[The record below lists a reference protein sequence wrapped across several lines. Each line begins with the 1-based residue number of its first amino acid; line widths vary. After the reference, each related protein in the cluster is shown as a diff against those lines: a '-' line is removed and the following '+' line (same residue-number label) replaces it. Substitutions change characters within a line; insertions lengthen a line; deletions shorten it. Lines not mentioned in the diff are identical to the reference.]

1 MSKIEIEGSYIQ
13 YDAGY
18 DKDNITVSDLEK
30 ALNDLPEMD
39 DEHGSF
45 WIGVYGAE
53 IGEFVLELHKDLTL
67 FGNFGEEENYK
78 IKLNYLDAAK
88 DYYNL
93 LLEGKIDELK
103 EKYTDC

>member
-13 YDAGY
+13 YAAGY
-18 DKDNITVSDLEK
+18 DKDNITESDLEK

-39 DEHGSF
+39 DEHGGF
-45 WIGVYGAE
+45 WIGVYGADKD
-53 IGEFVLELHKDLTL
+53 EFVLELHKCLTL

-78 IKLNYLDAAK
+78 IQLNHLDAAK

-93 LLEGKIDELK
+93 LLGGRIDELK
-103 EKYTDC
+103 EKLKNN